1 MVELGIAAGV
11 VVDWPRLVLPRR
23 VRAGFAGVV
32 TSAGAGPASAGV
44 VTVAPV
50 AAAFCRERR
59 ELPGVNEHRIVL
71 PGTDVS
77 VKRLPEWRA
86 RNETICGEPLMFIP
100 AIPLVPLTVVPVAVV
115 PVGVVPVGI
124 VLVGVVPVDV
134 VLVAV
139 VPVVVVPLPTSP
151 VCSATAV

>member
-1 MVELGIAAGV
+1 MVELGIADGV

-23 VRAGFAGVV
+23 VRAGLAGVV

-44 VTVAPV
+44 VTVGPV
-50 AAAFCRERR
+50 MAAFCRERR

-100 AIPLVPLTVVPVAVV
+100 LIPLVPLTVVPVGVVVVVVVPAVV
-115 PVGVVPVGI
+115 VPAG
-124 VLVGVVPVDV
+124 LVP
-134 VLVAV
+134 VAV
-139 VPVVVVPLPTSP
+139 VPVMPVMLVVPAPTSP

>member
-1 MVELGIAAGV
+1 M
-11 VVDWPRLVLPRR
+11 
-23 VRAGFAGVV
+23 V

-115 PVGVVPVGI
+115 PVGVVPAGV
-124 VLVGVVPVDV
+124 VLLGVVP
-134 VLVAV
+134 VAV

>member
-1 MVELGIAAGV
+1 
-11 VVDWPRLVLPRR
+11 
-23 VRAGFAGVV
+23 
-32 TSAGAGPASAGV
+32 
-44 VTVAPV
+44 
-50 AAAFCRERR
+50 
-59 ELPGVNEHRIVL
+59 VNEHRIVL

-115 PVGVVPVGI
+115 PAGV
-124 VLVGVVPVDV
+124 VLVGVVP
-134 VLVAV
+134 VAV